1 MARKRIARAGAAA
14 VTLAISLAACG
25 GGGSDGPPQDPW
37 EHLMQAC
44 TTWAEVVCQKNA
56 ACIPP
61 VDPNCMSTQLAS
73 CLDDGQQGGPTCVPT
88 AASAIDGCAAKF
100 PATTCS
106 DYCTTSTSGKIC
118 LAPCIWLC

>member
-1 MARKRIARAGAAA
+1 MMPRIVSRVLSALPEGNA
-14 VTLAISLAACG
+14 
-25 GGGSDGPPQDPW
+25 P
-37 EHLMQAC
+37 
-44 TTWAEVVCQKNA
+44 NA